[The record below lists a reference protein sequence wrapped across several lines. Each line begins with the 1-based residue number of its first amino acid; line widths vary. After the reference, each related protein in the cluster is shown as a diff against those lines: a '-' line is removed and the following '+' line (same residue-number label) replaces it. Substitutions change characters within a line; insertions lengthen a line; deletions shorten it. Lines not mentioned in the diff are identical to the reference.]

1 MEKNKGASREAIQ
14 FHYDFGND
22 FYAAWLDSGMTY
34 SAALWPDEAR
44 PGIDL
49 ATAQLAKLDHHIDFV
64 KLNAGD
70 SLLDVGCGWGSLLN
84 RAVSRVDL
92 SEAVGLT
99 LSERQYGWIKEKTAD
114 PRIECR
120 LSAWQDFAD
129 DRRFSGIISI
139 GALEHFARPEM
150 SREEKLKCYE
160 DFFRFCHEHLA
171 DKGRL
176 SIQAITWMNMAA
188 EDEKDNLPVD
198 IFPESNL
205 PQVLEI
211 IQAAGKYFHL
221 LQFSNR
227 PQDYARTLHIWMKR
241 IREHRDAL
249 AEAYGKDDVQRYF
262 NGFANFVLGFQNG
275 VIGLSRFG
283 FEKRG
288 PNWSRTRG
296 QGASR

>member
-1 MEKNKGASREAIQ
+1 MAQNKGASREAIQ

-34 SAALWPDEAR
+34 SAALWPDEER

-64 KLNAGD
+64 RLNAGD

-99 LSERQYGWIKEKTAD
+99 LSERQYGWITERNAD
-114 PRIECR
+114 SRIECR

-129 DRRFSGIISI
+129 DRRFSAIISI

-150 SREEKLKCYE
+150 TRDEKLRCYE

-176 SIQAITWMNMAA
+176 SIQTITWMNMAA

-205 PQVLEI
+205 PQVLEV
-211 IQAAGKYFHL
+211 IQAADKYFHL
-221 LQFSNR
+221 LQSSNR

-241 IREHRDAL
+241 IREHRDEL

-296 QGASR
+296 QGAAR